1 MLSQKVKITDL
12 NLDQWRRLTQLVYH
26 PEKSHKVLLLHEGGK
41 PLKCWDT
48 VSGELPLPDLS
59 ASDPQ
64 ACADA
69 LHAQYPQVYEVW
81 VLEPEPF
88 ARKMSEIQ
96 AQASF
101 ATEQDVYALF
111 EFEERLKTPGFA
123 VAPKRDFFWH
133 GAPIQR
139 LQRFVEKM
147 LPDSCVFVLG
157 VFDGD
162 QLWASLLVEFENKK
176 IVSISTSDALPAE
189 EVKEVVGRDQHPYF
203 LSVAANAFRRPA
215 FGWFVDRE
223 IFEAYMKA
231 PELET
236 KDEIFQKAIMNNR
249 ATFDFNIL
257 VARGITAFS
266 PINPG
271 QAAVQGQN
279 PT

>member
-1 MLSQKVKITDL
+1 MLSQKVKIADL

-26 PEKSHKVLLLHEGGK
+26 PEKSRKVLLLHEGGK

-48 VSGELPLPDLS
+48 VSGELPLPALS
-59 ASDPQ
+59 VNDPQ

-69 LHAQYPQVYEVW
+69 LHAQYPQAYEVW

-123 VAPKRDFFWH
+123 VAPRRDFFWH